1 MNVIQYILLYKRT
14 YDKREKIE
22 IEKKIREY
30 KRMRGGIKCEN
41 RKRDEVYIILNF
53 QKTTKSKKEKKK
65 IVFACTQYNGKQY
78 HKMRKKYDDDISQP
92 KRTPKIVSKTS
103 TKHKR
108 KMCEG
113 SGVY

>member
-41 RKRDEVYIILNF
+41 RKGDEVYIILNF
-53 QKTTKSKKEKKK
+53 QKTTKSKKEKKEDSFCLYPIQWK
-65 IVFACTQYNGKQY
+65 A
-78 HKMRKKYDDDISQP
+78 ISQNE
-92 KRTPKIVSKTS
+92 KEI
-103 TKHKR
+103 
-108 KMCEG
+108 
-113 SGVY
+113 